1 MKAIC
6 SQYLNYQKN
15 YGGERMNSVLI
26 AILIMVVLS
35 LCKLNVI
42 LALFIGAIAGGLIAG
57 MNLNEVITVFTGGI
71 VQGSEIALS
80 YALLGGFAALIA
92 YSGITDV
99 LVDKILSILQRSQTK
114 KARVIAKISIVLAL
128 LIIAMMSQNLVPVHI
143 AFIPILIPPLIS
155 LFNELEIDR
164 RLLAI
169 VLTFGLTFTY
179 AIVPFGYGQI
189 FQNTIVKSFSN
200 AGVEISFQDVAP
212 NMLIPASGF
221 IFGLIIAT
229 WYFRKS
235 RKYIDK
241 ESELATK
248 KIRVS
253 ASTIVTAII
262 AIIVTFTVQFYTD
275 SMIFGA
281 LGGIMIFFLSFRF
294 KWSEL
299 DTELVNGIKIMA
311 YIGMVMLAANGFA
324 GVINETGDVTPLVN
338 SISDILGDNKAFI
351 VLGMMIV
358 GLVVTMGIGSSFAT
372 LPIIA
377 AIFVPMGAELGL
389 SMSAIIAI
397 VGTAGVL
404 GDAGSPASDSTL
416 GPTAGL
422 NVDGQHDHIW
432 DTCVP
437 TFIFLNIP
445 VVITGFIAGMI
456 L

>member
-1 MKAIC
+1 
-6 SQYLNYQKN
+6 
-15 YGGERMNSVLI
+15 MNSVLI
-26 AILIMVVLS
+26 AILVMVILS
-35 LCKLNVI
+35 LCRLNFI
-42 LALFIGAIAGGLIAG
+42 LALFIGALAGGLVSG
-57 MNLNEVITVFTGGI
+57 MGVDEVISVFTGGI
-71 VQGSEIALS
+71 VNGAEIALS

-99 LVDKILSILQRSQTK
+99 MVDKILSLLNSSKTA
-114 KARVIAKISIVLAL
+114 KARVIAKVSIIVTLLVISMI
-128 LIIAMMSQNLVPVHI
+128 SQNLIPVHI

-155 LFNELEIDR
+155 LFNELQLDR

-169 VLTFGLTFTY
+169 IMTFGLTFTY
-179 AIVPFGYGQI
+179 AVLPFGYGQI
-189 FQNTIVKSFSN
+189 FQNTIVTSFQS
-200 AGVEISFQDVAP
+200 AGVTIEFGDVAP
-212 NMLIPASGF
+212 NMIIPALGF
-221 IFGLIIAT
+221 VAGLIIAFF
-229 WYFRKS
+229 YFRKP
-235 RKYIDK
+235 RKYLNKD
-241 ESELATK
+241 SELSAEKMKVSTK
-248 KIRVS
+248 
-253 ASTIVTAII
+253 TIVTATI
-262 AIIVTFTVQFYTD
+262 AIIVTFTVQFFTD

-281 LGGIMIFFLSFRF
+281 LGGIMVFFLSLQF
-294 KWSEL
+294 KWADL
-299 DTELVNGIKIMA
+299 DRELVNGIKIMA

-324 GVINETGDVTPLVN
+324 GVITSTEDVLPLVTG
-338 SISDILGDNKAFI
+338 ISDVLGNNKALI
-351 VLGMMIV
+351 VMGMLAV

-372 LPIIA
+372 LPIIG

-389 SMSAIIAI
+389 SMAAIIAI

-445 VVITGFIAGMI
+445 VLITGFIAGMI

>member
-1 MKAIC
+1 
-6 SQYLNYQKN
+6 
-15 YGGERMNSVLI
+15 MNSVLI
-26 AILIMVVLS
+26 AILVMVVLS
-35 LCKLNVI
+35 LCRLNVI
-42 LALFIGAIAGGLIAG
+42 LALFIGALTGGLLSG
-57 MNLNEVITVFTGGI
+57 MGIDEVIGVFTGGI
-71 VQGSEIALS
+71 VNGAEIALS

-99 LVDKILSILQRSQTK
+99 MVDKILGLLNANKTT
-114 KARVIAKISIVLAL
+114 KARVIAKVSLIVTLLVISMI
-128 LIIAMMSQNLVPVHI
+128 SQNLIPVHI

-155 LFNELEIDR
+155 LFNELQLDR

-169 VLTFGLTFTY
+169 VMTFGLTFTY
-179 AIVPFGYGQI
+179 AILPFGYGQI
-189 FQNTIVKSFSN
+189 FQNTIVTSFAN
-200 AGVEISFQDVAP
+200 AGATIEFNDVAP
-212 NMLIPASGF
+212 SMIIPALGF
-221 IFGLIIAT
+221 VAGLILAFF
-229 WYFRKS
+229 YFRKP
-235 RKYIDK
+235 RKYLNK
-241 ESELATK
+241 ESEMSAERVT
-248 KIRVS
+248 VS
-253 ASTIVTAII
+253 AKTLITATI
-262 AIIVTFTVQFYTD
+262 AIIVTFTVQFFTD

-281 LGGIMIFFLSFRF
+281 LGGIMVFFLSLQF
-294 KWSEL
+294 KWADL
-299 DTELVNGIKIMA
+299 DRELVNGIKIMA

-324 GVINETGDVTPLVN
+324 GVITATEDVLPLVN
-338 SISDILGDNKAFI
+338 SISDTLGNNKAFI
-351 VLGMMIV
+351 VMGMLVV

-372 LPIIA
+372 LPIIG

-389 SMSAIIAI
+389 SMAAIIAI

-445 VVITGFIAGMI
+445 VVITGFIAGMV

>member
-1 MKAIC
+1 
-6 SQYLNYQKN
+6 
-15 YGGERMNSVLI
+15 MNSVLI

-42 LALFIGAIAGGLIAG
+42 LALFIGAIVGGLLSG
-57 MNLNEVITVFTGGI
+57 MDLNGVIRVFTGGI
-71 VQGSEIALS
+71 VEGSEIALS

-99 LVDKILSILQRSQTK
+99 MVDKILTLLNRSQTK
-114 KARVIAKISIVLAL
+114 KARVIAKVSIILTLLVIS
-128 LIIAMMSQNLVPVHI
+128 MMSQNLVPVHI

-164 RLLAI
+164 RLLAV

-179 AIVPFGYGQI
+179 AVLPFGYGQI

-221 IFGLIIAT
+221 IVGLVIAS
-229 WYFRKS
+229 WYYRKS
-235 RKYIDK
+235 RKYLNK
-241 ESELATK
+241 ESEFATNK
-248 KIRVS
+248 LKVS
-253 ASTIVTAII
+253 AGTITTAII
-262 AIIVTFTVQFYTD
+262 AIIVTFTVQFFTD

-299 DTELVNGIKIMA
+299 DVELVNGIKIMA

-324 GVINETGDVTPLVN
+324 GVINATGDVVPLVN
-338 SISDILGDNKAFI
+338 SISDILGDNKVFI
-351 VLGMMIV
+351 VMGMLIV

-389 SMSAIIAI
+389 SMPAIIAI

-445 VVITGFIAGMI
+445 VVVTGFIAGMI

>member
-1 MKAIC
+1 
-6 SQYLNYQKN
+6 
-15 YGGERMNSVLI
+15 MNSVLI

-42 LALFIGAIAGGLIAG
+42 LALFIGAIAGGLLAG

-71 VQGSEIALS
+71 VEGSEIALS

-164 RLLAI
+164 RLLAV

-179 AIVPFGYGQI
+179 AVLPFGYGQI

-200 AGVEISFQDVAP
+200 AGVEINFQDVAP

-221 IFGLIIAT
+221 IVGLIIAA
-229 WYFRKS
+229 WYYRKS
-235 RKYIDK
+235 RQYINK
-241 ESELATK
+241 ESDLATNK
-248 KIRVS
+248 VRVS
-253 ASTIVTAII
+253 RGTIITAII
-262 AIIVTFTVQFYTD
+262 AIIVTFTVQFFTD

-299 DTELVNGIKIMA
+299 DVELVNGIKIMA

-351 VLGMMIV
+351 VMGMLIV

-389 SMSAIIAI
+389 SMPAIIAI

-445 VVITGFIAGMI
+445 VVFTGFIAGMI

>member
-1 MKAIC
+1 
-6 SQYLNYQKN
+6 
-15 YGGERMNSVLI
+15 MNSVLI
-26 AILIMVVLS
+26 AILVMVILS
-35 LCKLNVI
+35 LCRLNVI
-42 LALFIGAIAGGLIAG
+42 LALFIGALAGGLVSG
-57 MNLNEVITVFTGGI
+57 MGVDEVISVFTGGI
-71 VQGSEIALS
+71 VNGAEIALS

-99 LVDKILSILQRSQTK
+99 MVDKILSLLNSSKTA
-114 KARVIAKISIVLAL
+114 KARVIAKVSIIVTLLVISMI
-128 LIIAMMSQNLVPVHI
+128 SQNLIPVHI

-155 LFNELEIDR
+155 LFNELQLDR

-169 VLTFGLTFTY
+169 IMTFGLTFTY
-179 AIVPFGYGQI
+179 AVLPFGYGQI
-189 FQNTIVKSFSN
+189 FQNTIVTSFQS
-200 AGVEISFQDVAP
+200 AGVTIEFGDVAP
-212 NMLIPASGF
+212 NMIIPALGF
-221 IFGLIIAT
+221 VAGLIIAFF
-229 WYFRKS
+229 YFRKP
-235 RKYIDK
+235 RKYLNKD
-241 ESELATK
+241 SELSAEKMKVSTK
-248 KIRVS
+248 
-253 ASTIVTAII
+253 TIVTATI
-262 AIIVTFTVQFYTD
+262 AIIVTFTVQFFTD

-281 LGGIMIFFLSFRF
+281 LGGIMVFFLSLQF
-294 KWSEL
+294 KWADL
-299 DTELVNGIKIMA
+299 DRELVNGIKVMA

-324 GVINETGDVTPLVN
+324 GVITSTEDVLPLVTG
-338 SISDILGDNKAFI
+338 ISDVLGNNKALI
-351 VLGMMIV
+351 VMGMLAV

-372 LPIIA
+372 LPIIG

-389 SMSAIIAI
+389 SMAAIIAI

-445 VVITGFIAGMI
+445 VLITGFIAGMI

>member
-1 MKAIC
+1 
-6 SQYLNYQKN
+6 
-15 YGGERMNSVLI
+15 MNSVLI

-42 LALFIGAIAGGLIAG
+42 LALFIGAIVGGLLSG
-57 MNLNEVITVFTGGI
+57 MDLNGVIRVFTGGI
-71 VQGSEIALS
+71 VEGSEIALS

-99 LVDKILSILQRSQTK
+99 MVDKILTLLNRSQTK
-114 KARVIAKISIVLAL
+114 KARVIAKVSIILTLLVIS
-128 LIIAMMSQNLVPVHI
+128 MMSQNLVPVHI

-164 RLLAI
+164 RLLAV

-179 AIVPFGYGQI
+179 AVLPFGYGQI

-221 IFGLIIAT
+221 IVGLVIAS
-229 WYFRKS
+229 WYYRKS
-235 RKYIDK
+235 RKYLNK
-241 ESELATK
+241 ESEFANNKLK
-248 KIRVS
+248 VS
-253 ASTIVTAII
+253 AGTITTAII
-262 AIIVTFTVQFYTD
+262 AIIVTFTVQFFTD

-299 DTELVNGIKIMA
+299 DVELVNGIKIMA

-324 GVINETGDVTPLVN
+324 GVINATGDVVPLVN

-351 VLGMMIV
+351 VMGMLIV

-389 SMSAIIAI
+389 SMPAIIAI

-445 VVITGFIAGMI
+445 VVVTGFIAGMI

>member
-1 MKAIC
+1 
-6 SQYLNYQKN
+6 
-15 YGGERMNSVLI
+15 MNSVLI

-92 YSGITDV
+92 YSGITDI
-99 LVDKILSILQRSQTK
+99 LVDKILSILQRNQTK

-128 LIIAMMSQNLVPVHI
+128 LIIAMISQNLVPVHI

-200 AGVEISFQDVAP
+200 VGVEISFQDVAP

>member
-1 MKAIC
+1 
-6 SQYLNYQKN
+6 
-15 YGGERMNSVLI
+15 MNSVLI

-42 LALFIGAIAGGLIAG
+42 LALFIGALAGGLISG
-57 MNLNEVITVFTGGI
+57 MGVTDVIGVFTGGI
-71 VQGSEIALS
+71 VNGAEIALS

-99 LVDKILSILQRSQTK
+99 MVDKILELLKTSKTK
-114 KARVIAKISIVLAL
+114 KARVLAKVSLIITL
-128 LIIAMMSQNLVPVHI
+128 LIISMMSQNLIPVHI
-143 AFIPILIPPLIS
+143 AFIPILVPPLIS
-155 LFNELEIDR
+155 LFNELELDR
-164 RLLAI
+164 RLIAVVI
-169 VLTFGLTFTY
+169 TFGLTFTY
-179 AIVPFGYGQI
+179 AVLPFGYGQI
-189 FQNTIVKSFSN
+189 FQNTIVTSFQN
-200 AGVEISFQDVAP
+200 AGVEINFQDVAP
-212 NMLIPASGF
+212 NMIIPALGF
-221 IFGLIIAT
+221 VVGLILAVF
-229 WYFRKS
+229 YFRKP
-235 RKYIDK
+235 RKYLNK
-241 ESELATK
+241 ENDLATSTV
-248 KIRVS
+248 RVS
-253 ASTIVTAII
+253 KSTILTALV
-262 AIIVTFTVQFYTD
+262 AIVVTFTVQFFTD

-294 KWSEL
+294 KWSDL
-299 DTELVNGIKIMA
+299 DVELVNGIKIMA

-324 GVINETGDVTPLVN
+324 SVITETGDVLPLVN
-338 SISDILGDNKAFI
+338 SITDVLGDNKAFI
-351 VLGMMIV
+351 VMGMLLV

>member
-1 MKAIC
+1 
-6 SQYLNYQKN
+6 
-15 YGGERMNSVLI
+15 MNSVLI
-26 AILIMVVLS
+26 AILVMVILS
-35 LCKLNVI
+35 LCRLNVI
-42 LALFIGAIAGGLIAG
+42 LALFIGALAGGLVSG
-57 MNLNEVITVFTGGI
+57 MGVDEVISVFTGGI
-71 VQGSEIALS
+71 VNGAEIALS

-99 LVDKILSILQRSQTK
+99 MVDKILSLLNSSKTA
-114 KARVIAKISIVLAL
+114 KARVIAKVSIIVTLLVISMIR
-128 LIIAMMSQNLVPVHI
+128 QNLIPVHI

-155 LFNELEIDR
+155 LFNELQLDR

-169 VLTFGLTFTY
+169 IMTFGLTFTY
-179 AIVPFGYGQI
+179 AVLPFGYGQI
-189 FQNTIVKSFSN
+189 FQNTIVTSFQS
-200 AGVEISFQDVAP
+200 AGVTIEFGDVAP
-212 NMLIPASGF
+212 NMIIPALGF
-221 IFGLIIAT
+221 VAGLIIAFF
-229 WYFRKS
+229 YFRKP
-235 RKYIDK
+235 RKYLNKD
-241 ESELATK
+241 SELSAEKMKVSTK
-248 KIRVS
+248 
-253 ASTIVTAII
+253 TIVTATI
-262 AIIVTFTVQFYTD
+262 AIIVTFTVQFFTD

-281 LGGIMIFFLSFRF
+281 LGGIMVFFLSLQS
-294 KWSEL
+294 KWADL
-299 DTELVNGIKIMA
+299 DRELVNGIKIMA

-324 GVINETGDVTPLVN
+324 GVITSTEDVLPLVTG
-338 SISDILGDNKAFI
+338 ISDVLGNNKALI
-351 VLGMMIV
+351 VMGMLAV

-372 LPIIA
+372 LPIIG

-389 SMSAIIAI
+389 SMAAIIAI

-445 VVITGFIAGMI
+445 VLITGFIAGMI

>member
-1 MKAIC
+1 
-6 SQYLNYQKN
+6 
-15 YGGERMNSVLI
+15 MNSVLI

>member
-1 MKAIC
+1 
-6 SQYLNYQKN
+6 
-15 YGGERMNSVLI
+15 MNSVLI
-26 AILIMVVLS
+26 AILVMVILS
-35 LCKLNVI
+35 LCRLNVI
-42 LALFIGAIAGGLIAG
+42 LALFIGALAGGLVSG
-57 MNLNEVITVFTGGI
+57 MGVDEVISVFTGGI
-71 VQGSEIALS
+71 VNGAEIALS

-99 LVDKILSILQRSQTK
+99 MVDKILSLLNSSKTA
-114 KARVIAKISIVLAL
+114 KARVIAKVSIIVTLLVISMI
-128 LIIAMMSQNLVPVHI
+128 SQNLIPVHI

-155 LFNELEIDR
+155 LFNELQLDR

-169 VLTFGLTFTY
+169 IMTFGLTFTY
-179 AIVPFGYGQI
+179 AVLPFGYGQI
-189 FQNTIVKSFSN
+189 FQNTIVTSFQS
-200 AGVEISFQDVAP
+200 AGVTIEFGDVAP
-212 NMLIPASGF
+212 NMIIPALGF
-221 IFGLIIAT
+221 VAGLIIAFF
-229 WYFRKS
+229 YFRKP
-235 RKYIDK
+235 RKYLNKD
-241 ESELATK
+241 SELSAEKMKVSTK
-248 KIRVS
+248 
-253 ASTIVTAII
+253 TIVTATI
-262 AIIVTFTVQFYTD
+262 AIIVTFTVQFFTD

-281 LGGIMIFFLSFRF
+281 LGGIMVFFLSLQF
-294 KWSEL
+294 KWADL
-299 DTELVNGIKIMA
+299 DRELVNGIKIMA

-324 GVINETGDVTPLVN
+324 GVITSTEDVLPLVTG
-338 SISDILGDNKAFI
+338 ISDVLGNNKALI
-351 VLGMMIV
+351 VMGMLAV

-372 LPIIA
+372 LPIIG

-389 SMSAIIAI
+389 SMAAIIAI

-445 VVITGFIAGMI
+445 VLITGFIAGMI

>member
-1 MKAIC
+1 
-6 SQYLNYQKN
+6 
-15 YGGERMNSVLI
+15 MNSVLI

-42 LALFIGAIAGGLIAG
+42 LALFIGAIVGGLLSG
-57 MNLNEVITVFTGGI
+57 MDLNGVIRVFTGGI
-71 VQGSEIALS
+71 VEGSEIALS

-99 LVDKILSILQRSQTK
+99 MVDKILTLLNRSQTK
-114 KARVIAKISIVLAL
+114 KARVIAKVSIILTLLVIS
-128 LIIAMMSQNLVPVHI
+128 MMSQNLVPVHI

-164 RLLAI
+164 RLLAV

-179 AIVPFGYGQI
+179 AVLPFGYGQI

-221 IFGLIIAT
+221 IVGLVIAS
-229 WYFRKS
+229 WYYRKS
-235 RKYIDK
+235 RKYLNK
-241 ESELATK
+241 ESEFANNKLK
-248 KIRVS
+248 VS
-253 ASTIVTAII
+253 AGTITTAII
-262 AIIVTFTVQFYTD
+262 AIIVTFTVQFFTD

-299 DTELVNGIKIMA
+299 DVELVNGIKIMA

-324 GVINETGDVTPLVN
+324 GVINATGDVVPLVN
-338 SISDILGDNKAFI
+338 SISDILGDNKVFI
-351 VLGMMIV
+351 VMGMLIV

-389 SMSAIIAI
+389 SMPAIIAI

-445 VVITGFIAGMI
+445 VVVTGFIAGMI

>member
-1 MKAIC
+1 MTGMC
-6 SQYLNYQKN
+6 LTD
-15 YGGERMNSVLI
+15 
-26 AILIMVVLS
+26 
-35 LCKLNVI
+35 VI
-42 LALFIGAIAGGLIAG
+42 G
-57 MNLNEVITVFTGGI
+57 VFTCVI
-71 VQGSEIALS
+71 VNGAEIAFS

-92 YSGITDV
+92 YSGITNV
-99 LVDKILSILQRSQTK
+99 MVDKILELLKTSKTK
-114 KARVIAKISIVLAL
+114 KARVLAKVSLIITL
-128 LIIAMMSQNLVPVHI
+128 LIISMMSQNLIPVHI
-143 AFIPILIPPLIS
+143 AFIPILVPPLIS
-155 LFNELEIDR
+155 LFNELELDR
-164 RLLAI
+164 RLIAVVI
-169 VLTFGLTFTY
+169 TFGLTFTY
-179 AIVPFGYGQI
+179 AVLPFGYGQI
-189 FQNTIVKSFSN
+189 FQNTIVTSFQN
-200 AGVEISFQDVAP
+200 AGVEINFQDVAP
-212 NMLIPASGF
+212 NMIIPALGF
-221 IFGLIIAT
+221 VVGLILAVS
-229 WYFRKS
+229 YFRKP
-235 RKYIDK
+235 RKYLNK
-241 ESELATK
+241 ESDLATSTV
-248 KIRVS
+248 RVS
-253 ASTIVTAII
+253 KSTILTALV
-262 AIIVTFTVQFYTD
+262 AIVVTFTVQFFTD

-294 KWSEL
+294 KWSVL
-299 DTELVNGIKIMA
+299 DVELVNGINIIA
-311 YIGMVMLAANGFA
+311 YIGMVMLAAYGFVC
-324 GVINETGDVTPLVN
+324 VITGTRDILSLVN
-338 SISDILGDNKAFI
+338 SITDVLGDNKAFI
-351 VLGMMIV
+351 VMGMLLV

>member
-1 MKAIC
+1 
-6 SQYLNYQKN
+6 
-15 YGGERMNSVLI
+15 MNSVLI
-26 AILIMVVLS
+26 AILVMVVLS
-35 LCKLNVI
+35 LCRLNVI
-42 LALFIGAIAGGLIAG
+42 LALFIGALTGGLLSG
-57 MNLNEVITVFTGGI
+57 MGIDEVIGVFTGGI
-71 VQGSEIALS
+71 VNGAEIALS

-99 LVDKILSILQRSQTK
+99 MVDKILGLLNANKTT
-114 KARVIAKISIVLAL
+114 KARVIAKVSLIVTLLVISMI
-128 LIIAMMSQNLVPVHI
+128 SQNLIPVHI

-155 LFNELEIDR
+155 LFNELQLDR

-169 VLTFGLTFTY
+169 VMTFGLTFTY
-179 AIVPFGYGQI
+179 AILPFGYGQI
-189 FQNTIVKSFSN
+189 FQNTIVTSFAN
-200 AGVEISFQDVAP
+200 AGATIEFNDVAP
-212 NMLIPASGF
+212 SMIIPALGF
-221 IFGLIIAT
+221 VAGLILAFF
-229 WYFRKS
+229 YFRKP
-235 RKYIDK
+235 RKYLNK
-241 ESELATK
+241 ESEMSAERVT
-248 KIRVS
+248 VS
-253 ASTIVTAII
+253 AKTLLTATI
-262 AIIVTFTVQFYTD
+262 AIIVTFTVQFFTD

-281 LGGIMIFFLSFRF
+281 LGGIMVFFLSLQF
-294 KWSEL
+294 KWADL
-299 DTELVNGIKIMA
+299 DRELVNGIKIMA

-324 GVINETGDVTPLVN
+324 GVITATEDVLPLVN
-338 SISDILGDNKAFI
+338 SISDTLGNNKAFI
-351 VLGMMIV
+351 VMGMLVV

-372 LPIIA
+372 LPIIG

-389 SMSAIIAI
+389 SMAAIIAI

-445 VVITGFIAGMI
+445 VVITGFIAGMV